1 MYSGLII
8 QAQPLLGSTITKG
21 TVVDIVDADD
31 NAAGITPSVGT
42 AAETDLGFS
51 TANGDQIYAITGT
64 RAAPGTFL
72 AFVGESQD
80 INGAETAVLTGTG
93 LTAGT
98 DAHLIATE
106 GYYSGSTACN
116 STVSA
121 CLQQINGASWIGT
134 AGFSYPA
141 DSPSSFSGSVF
152 ASDSTPPA
160 VTSITLSG
168 SPASSATSVTFTVGF
183 DESANNISTDDF
195 SVTTASG
202 SATGSVASVSASSG
216 TSITVTVNS
225 ITGVGSIRL
234 DLKASTNIT
243 DDAGNGNGTNG
254 SVAAFSAGGTHT
266 VAIPNSDGSLTASAT
281 VTEPVAI
288 NTTVDTV
295 GEAINVFDFTLTDG
309 GTTDGLAMTVS
320 QIVVNV
326 SGTSSDTNRANVT
339 WRLNGSDASNAT
351 GTYNAGADT
360 ITFTGLSISIADG
373 ASEVYTVNA
382 YYNDNTGLTEGLTYI
397 LSVDGDT
404 DVTVGAGTQMG
415 ATSAIT
421 NSTGSTVDV
430 VATTLAFTTQPA
442 GSVSGTALT
451 TQPVV
456 TARDAF
462 GNTDTGF
469 TETVTLTE
477 ASAGA
482 LSGNAVA
489 AVSGVATFTALNYS
503 ATADQQSFTLT
514 ANDDDGLGSNLPTT
528 NANAV
533 TSDVVATKLVFD
545 TQPIPLS
552 VNSGESKAFTT
563 VPVVSAKDANNV
575 VDTGYSTGITLAEVN
590 GAGSATLT
598 GTGDTDGS
606 AATVTLTPSS
616 GLATFTGLNITYTAS
631 GGSSENFNIQASSGG
646 LSTSNSSQL
655 MGLVADSDGSLTA
668 AAGVTEPVAI
678 NTTVDTIGEATN
690 VFDLTLSDSGSAD
703 GLAMSVSQIV
713 VNVSG
718 TSSDT
723 QRDNVTWR
731 LNGADTSN
739 VTGTYSAGADTIT
752 FTGLSIS
759 VADGTSEVYTVNA
772 YYNDNTGLTE
782 GLTYIL
788 SVDGDTDVTVGAGTQ
803 MGATSAITNSTGSTV
818 DVVATTLAFTTQPAG
833 SVSGTALTTQ
843 PVVTARDAFGNT
855 DTGFTETVTLTEASA
870 GALSGNAVAAVS
882 GVATF
887 TALNY
892 SATADQQSFTLTAN
906 DQDGVGSDLSTTNAN
921 AVTTDVVATKLVF
934 TTQPVP
940 LSVNSGEAKAFT
952 TVPVVS
958 AQDANNVIDTG
969 YSTGIT
975 LAEVNGAGSATLT
988 GTGDTDGSAA
998 TVTLTPSSG
1007 VSTFTS
1013 MSITYTASGGAS
1025 ENFNLQASSG
1035 GLSSANSSQ
1044 LTGLVADSD
1053 GSLTAAGGVT
1063 EPVAIDTTLD
1073 TTGEAV
1079 NVFDFTLSD
1088 GGTADG
1094 NALTVS
1100 QIVLNVSGTAS
1111 DTQRD
1116 NVTWRLSGN
1125 DASNVTGTY
1134 NAGADTITFTGLS
1147 ISIADGTSEVY
1158 TVNAYYNDNTG
1169 LTEGL
1174 TYILSVDG
1182 DTDVTVGAGTQMGAT
1197 SAITNSTGST
1207 VDVVA
1212 TTLAFTT
1219 QPAGSV
1225 SGTALTTQPVV
1236 TARDAFGN
1244 TDTGFT
1250 ETVTLTEAS
1259 AGALSGN
1266 AVAAVSGVAT
1276 FTALNYSATADQQ
1289 SFTLTA
1295 NDQDGVGSDLS
1306 TTNANAVTSDVVASK
1321 LVFDTQP
1328 APLTLNSGVTEAMTT
1343 VPVVSAR
1350 DANNVL
1356 DTGYTTG
1363 ITLTET
1369 GAGSAIMSGTADTDG
1384 SSATVTITPTAG
1396 ASTFSGL
1403 TINYTASGAAEN
1415 FNLQASS
1422 GVLSTS
1428 NSSQFLANTDTV
1440 NPRISDIFRAIPT
1453 NSPTNVDSLTW
1464 TIAFNEVVN
1473 NFDVTDVEVTGTT
1486 ATVQSITPIGSS
1498 VYRVTVSGGDLA
1510 TLNGTAT
1517 LAIASGHNIAD
1528 EAGNALTNLVPTVQ
1542 NVNTFVVDNN
1552 EPTVAISG
1560 VSANS
1565 NAAFTAT
1572 FTFSEAVTGFDA
1584 TDITLGNATKGTF
1597 TATSST
1603 VYTLVVTPT
1612 GAAVTIDVAANSAID
1627 VASNGNTAAIQATT
1641 NYDATDPTV
1650 AISGVPANS
1659 NAAFTATFT
1668 FSEAVTGFDATDIT
1682 LGNATKGTFTATS
1695 STVYTLVVTPI
1706 GAAVTIDVA
1715 ANSAI
1720 DVASNGNT
1728 AATQATTSYDATDPT
1743 VAISGVPANSN
1754 ASFTAT
1760 FTFSEAVTGFDATDI
1775 TLGNAANGTFTA
1787 TSSTVYTLVV
1797 TPTGAAVTIDV
1808 AANSAIDVAS
1818 NGNTAAIQA
1827 TTNYDATDPT
1837 VAISGVP
1844 ANSNAAFTATF
1855 TFSEAVTGFDATDI
1869 TLGNATKGTFTAT
1882 SSTVYTLVITPT
1894 GAAVTVDVAANV
1906 AIDVAS
1912 NGNTAAI
1919 QATTNYDATD
1929 PAVVISGVPA
1939 DTNTAFTA
1947 TFTFSEAVTGF
1958 DATDITLGNATKGTF
1973 VATSSTVY
1981 TLVVTPTGAA
1991 VTVDVAANRAIDVA
2005 SNGNTVAT
2013 QASSAFDN
2021 EAPTFA
2027 IGAPSVTTTRNGPV
2041 TYTLNYAN
2049 ADNITLALNN
2059 ITLNK
2064 TGDADGTLALSG
2076 TDNSRTVTI
2085 SDISGDGTLAIS
2097 IAANSASDKAG
2108 NNAAAAN
2115 SATVTVVS
2123 NQTGTLSISGN
2134 AVVGETLT
2142 ASLAD
2147 VDGLTDITVAYQWT
2161 SGGNNVGSS
2170 VDSYLLQ
2177 ASDVGKSI
2185 SVNAQYTDQ
2194 RGTAENINSSAS
2206 DIVITAQSDAVNRIS
2221 NTANQS
2227 GGTEPT
2233 VDDYKTAG
2241 ISDVSDVILT
2251 RILPLINNAVA
2262 RQSDSADVDDVTKL
2276 QALVDTILEGQD
2288 NDGDGLPN
2296 LVEGTDDTDKD
2307 GTTDREDTDSD
2318 NDGVADQLEVRLT
2331 LTDSD
2336 SDGIIDVLD
2345 ADVGNDGQV
2354 DTDKVDTNFDGVDD
2368 ALDSM
2373 AKLLAKSH
2381 ANAQAIP
2388 AVADEA
2394 ELSFIQFDQDQDQR
2408 PNHLDLDSDNDGV
2421 MDVVESGLSDI
2432 NGDGK
2437 LDAGDTVITDGS
2449 QLLDGDADSLPNM
2462 FELKSDGISFDL
2474 IVNGLPETLD
2484 KDANGIL
2491 DSTIDMDRDGIIDSV
2506 DNAVG
2511 AQGTLPDMDGDGIP
2525 NHADDDDDGD
2535 GILDVDENSQQQYFT
2550 GLDADADGIDD
2561 GVDQNINGVL
2571 EGTDANNN
2579 GVRDDR
2585 ELADLDGDGIADYL
2599 DTDSDNDGVLD
2610 GQDIIVNVG
2619 YDVKSRGTG
2628 EMSIM
2633 MMLSL
2638 LLLSTFRY
2646 SRNIFR
2652 ISTVLLLFLVT
2663 GVSHAQSWQVSLGL
2677 GQSILRPD
2685 LASGLDTRDGSDW
2698 AVQLGVGYRILPDW
2712 HVELRYSDLGDADIR
2727 GDQGRSALGYQTW
2740 VLDAKYQL
2748 PLLQGTAWS
2757 PYMLGGIA
2765 VNRLRAEDL
2774 KLEKKTDPSLMFGTG
2789 ISYRFQEFKLNS
2801 ELIRYSY
2808 DNAGWFIGIE
2818 KDF

>member
-1 MYSGLII
+1 MGIRLWIHFWAALILLI
-8 QAQPLLGSTITKG
+8 PLGAQAVQNGAIDDPGDIAFVAYHDDDDGFSFLLMDDAPNGTSIRFTDEEWTGTAFDTPTGEGEVLWTNNTGSTITKG

-31 NAAGITPSVGT
+31 NSAGIAPSVGT
-42 AAETDLGFS
+42 AVETDSGFG
-51 TANGDQIYAITGT
+51 TANGDQMYAITGT
-64 RAAPGTFL
+64 RSTPGTFL

-93 LTAGT
+93 LIAGT
-98 DAHLIATE
+98 HAKLIATE
-106 GYYSGSTACN
+106 GYYGGSTSC
-116 STVSA
+116 SSSLTA
-121 CLQQINGASWIGT
+121 CLQQINNGAWTGT
-134 AGFSYPA
+134 AGFSYP
-141 DSPSSFSGSVF
+141 SVVPNTFSGAVF
-152 ASDSTPPA
+152 VTDATPP
-160 VTSITLSG
+160 VVNSITLSG
-168 SPASSATSVTFTVGF
+168 SPASSATSVTFAVSF
-183 DESANNISTDDF
+183 DENANSVSTDDF
-195 SVTTASG
+195 SVTTVSG

-216 TSITVTVNS
+216 TSINVTVNS
-225 ITGVGSIRL
+225 ITGAGSIRL

-339 WRLNGSDASNAT
+339 WRLNGSDASNA
-351 GTYNAGADT
+351 
-360 ITFTGLSISIADG
+360 
-373 ASEVYTVNA
+373 
-382 YYNDNTGLTEGLTYI
+382 
-397 LSVDGDT
+397 
-404 DVTVGAGTQMG
+404 
-415 ATSAIT
+415 
-421 NSTGSTVDV
+421 
-430 VATTLAFTTQPA
+430 
-442 GSVSGTALT
+442 
-451 TQPVV
+451 
-456 TARDAF
+456 
-462 GNTDTGF
+462 
-469 TETVTLTE
+469 
-477 ASAGA
+477 
-482 LSGNAVA
+482 
-489 AVSGVATFTALNYS
+489 
-503 ATADQQSFTLT
+503 
-514 ANDDDGLGSNLPTT
+514 
-528 NANAV
+528 
-533 TSDVVATKLVFD
+533 
-545 TQPIPLS
+545 
-552 VNSGESKAFTT
+552 
-563 VPVVSAKDANNV
+563 
-575 VDTGYSTGITLAEVN
+575 
-590 GAGSATLT
+590 
-598 GTGDTDGS
+598 
-606 AATVTLTPSS
+606 
-616 GLATFTGLNITYTAS
+616 
-631 GGSSENFNIQASSGG
+631 
-646 LSTSNSSQL
+646 
-655 MGLVADSDGSLTA
+655 
-668 AAGVTEPVAI
+668 
-678 NTTVDTIGEATN
+678 
-690 VFDLTLSDSGSAD
+690 
-703 GLAMSVSQIV
+703 
-713 VNVSG
+713 
-718 TSSDT
+718 
-723 QRDNVTWR
+723 
-731 LNGADTSN
+731 
-739 VTGTYSAGADTIT
+739 
-752 FTGLSIS
+752 
-759 VADGTSEVYTVNA
+759 
-772 YYNDNTGLTE
+772 
-782 GLTYIL
+782 
-788 SVDGDTDVTVGAGTQ
+788 
-803 MGATSAITNSTGSTV
+803 
-818 DVVATTLAFTTQPAG
+818 
-833 SVSGTALTTQ
+833 
-843 PVVTARDAFGNT
+843 
-855 DTGFTETVTLTEASA
+855 
-870 GALSGNAVAAVS
+870 
-882 GVATF
+882 
-887 TALNY
+887 
-892 SATADQQSFTLTAN
+892 
-906 DQDGVGSDLSTTNAN
+906 
-921 AVTTDVVATKLVF
+921 
-934 TTQPVP
+934 
-940 LSVNSGEAKAFT
+940 
-952 TVPVVS
+952 
-958 AQDANNVIDTG
+958 
-969 YSTGIT
+969 
-975 LAEVNGAGSATLT
+975 
-988 GTGDTDGSAA
+988 
-998 TVTLTPSSG
+998 
-1007 VSTFTS
+1007 
-1013 MSITYTASGGAS
+1013 
-1025 ENFNLQASSG
+1025 
-1035 GLSSANSSQ
+1035 
-1044 LTGLVADSD
+1044 
-1053 GSLTAAGGVT
+1053 
-1063 EPVAIDTTLD
+1063 
-1073 TTGEAV
+1073 
-1079 NVFDFTLSD
+1079 
-1088 GGTADG
+1088 
-1094 NALTVS
+1094 
-1100 QIVLNVSGTAS
+1100 
-1111 DTQRD
+1111 
-1116 NVTWRLSGN
+1116 
-1125 DASNVTGTY
+1125 TGTY

-1306 TTNANAVTSDVVASK
+1306 TTNANAVTSDVVATK

-1328 APLTLNSGVTEAMTT
+1328 APLTLNSAVTEAMTT

-1350 DANNVL
+1350 DANDVL

-1510 TLNGTAT
+1510 TLNGTAI

-1603 VYTLVVTPT
+1603 VYTLVITPT
-1612 GAAVTIDVAANSAID
+1612 GAAVTVDVAANVAID
-1627 VASNGNTAAIQATT
+1627 VASNGNTAATQASSAFD
-1641 NYDATDPTV
+1641 NAAPTV

-1682 LGNATKGTFTATS
+1682 LGNATK
-1695 STVYTLVVTPI
+1695 
-1706 GAAVTIDVA
+1706 D
-1715 ANSAI
+1715 
-1720 DVASNGNT
+1720 
-1728 AATQATTSYDATDPT
+1728 
-1743 VAISGVPANSN
+1743 
-1754 ASFTAT
+1754 
-1760 FTFSEAVTGFDATDI
+1760 
-1775 TLGNAANGTFTA
+1775 TFTA

-1818 NGNTAAIQA
+1818 NGNTAATQA
-1827 TTNYDATDPT
+1827 SSAFDNAAPT

-1869 TLGNATKGTFTAT
+1869 TLANATKGTFTAT
-1882 SSTVYTLVITPT
+1882 SSTIYTLVVTPT
-1894 GAAVTVDVAANV
+1894 GAAVTVDVAANG
-1906 AIDVAS
+1906 AIDIAS

-2005 SNGNTVAT
+2005 SNGNTAAT

-2097 IAANSASDKAG
+2097 IAANSANDKAG
-2108 NNAAAAN
+2108 NTAAAAN

-2123 NQTGTLSISGN
+2123 NQMGTLSISGN
-2134 AVVGETLT
+2134 TVVGETLT
-2142 ASLAD
+2142 ANLAD

-2161 SGGNNVGSS
+2161 SGGNNVGTS

-2206 DIVITAQSDAVNRIS
+2206 DIVITTQSDAVNRIS
-2221 NTANQS
+2221 STANQS

-2241 ISDVSDVILT
+2241 ISDVPDVILT

-2288 NDGDGLPN
+2288 DDGDGLPN
-2296 LVEGTDDTDKD
+2296 LVEGTEDTDKD

-2318 NDGVADQLEVRLT
+2318 NDGVADQLEVRLA

-2354 DTDKVDTNFDGVDD
+2354 DTDKVDANFDGVDD

-2462 FELKSDGISFDL
+2462 LELKSDGISFDL

-2677 GQSILRPD
+2677 GQSVLRPD

-2698 AVQLGVGYRILPDW
+2698 AVQLGVGYRILPEW

-2757 PYMLGGIA
+2757 PYILGGIA

>member
-1 MYSGLII
+1 MGIRLWIHFWAALILLI
-8 QAQPLLGSTITKG
+8 PLGAQAVQNGAIDDPGDIAFVAYHDDDDGFSFLLMDDAPNGTSIRFTDEEWTGTAFDTPTGEGEVLWTNNTGSTITKG

-31 NAAGITPSVGT
+31 NSAGIAPSVGT
-42 AAETDLGFS
+42 AVETDSGFG
-51 TANGDQIYAITGT
+51 TANGDQMYAITGT
-64 RAAPGTFL
+64 RSTPGTFL

-93 LTAGT
+93 LIAGT
-98 DAHLIATE
+98 HAKLIATE
-106 GYYSGSTACN
+106 GYYGGSTSC
-116 STVSA
+116 SSSLTA
-121 CLQQINGASWIGT
+121 CLQQINNGAWTGT
-134 AGFSYPA
+134 AGFSYP
-141 DSPSSFSGSVF
+141 SVVPNTFSGAVF
-152 ASDSTPPA
+152 VTDATPP
-160 VTSITLSG
+160 VVNSITLSG
-168 SPASSATSVTFTVGF
+168 SPASSATSVTFAVSF
-183 DESANNISTDDF
+183 DENANSVSTDDF
-195 SVTTASG
+195 SVTTVSG

-216 TSITVTVNS
+216 TSINVTVNS
-225 ITGVGSIRL
+225 ITGAGSIRL

-360 ITFTGLSISIADG
+360 ITFTGLSISI
-373 ASEVYTVNA
+373 
-382 YYNDNTGLTEGLTYI
+382 
-397 LSVDGDT
+397 
-404 DVTVGAGTQMG
+404 
-415 ATSAIT
+415 
-421 NSTGSTVDV
+421 
-430 VATTLAFTTQPA
+430 
-442 GSVSGTALT
+442 
-451 TQPVV
+451 
-456 TARDAF
+456 
-462 GNTDTGF
+462 
-469 TETVTLTE
+469 
-477 ASAGA
+477 
-482 LSGNAVA
+482 
-489 AVSGVATFTALNYS
+489 
-503 ATADQQSFTLT
+503 
-514 ANDDDGLGSNLPTT
+514 
-528 NANAV
+528 
-533 TSDVVATKLVFD
+533 
-545 TQPIPLS
+545 
-552 VNSGESKAFTT
+552 
-563 VPVVSAKDANNV
+563 
-575 VDTGYSTGITLAEVN
+575 
-590 GAGSATLT
+590 
-598 GTGDTDGS
+598 
-606 AATVTLTPSS
+606 
-616 GLATFTGLNITYTAS
+616 
-631 GGSSENFNIQASSGG
+631 
-646 LSTSNSSQL
+646 
-655 MGLVADSDGSLTA
+655 
-668 AAGVTEPVAI
+668 
-678 NTTVDTIGEATN
+678 
-690 VFDLTLSDSGSAD
+690 
-703 GLAMSVSQIV
+703 
-713 VNVSG
+713 
-718 TSSDT
+718 
-723 QRDNVTWR
+723 
-731 LNGADTSN
+731 
-739 VTGTYSAGADTIT
+739 
-752 FTGLSIS
+752 
-759 VADGTSEVYTVNA
+759 ADGTSEVYTVNA

-969 YSTGIT
+969 YSTGII

-1147 ISIADGTSEVY
+1147 ISIADGASEVY

-1212 TTLAFTT
+1212 TTLVFTT

-1225 SGTALTTQPVV
+1225 SGSALTTQPLV

-1306 TTNANAVTSDVVASK
+1306 TTNANAVTSDVVATK

-1328 APLTLNSGVTEAMTT
+1328 APLTLNSAVTEAMTT

-1350 DANNVL
+1350 DANDVL

-1510 TLNGTAT
+1510 TLNGTAI

-1627 VASNGNTAAIQATT
+1627 VASNGNTAATQASSAFD
-1641 NYDATDPTV
+1641 NAAPTV

-1682 LGNATKGTFTATS
+1682 LANATKGTFTATS
-1695 STVYTLVVTPI
+1695 STIYTLVV
-1706 GAAVTIDVA
+1706 
-1715 ANSAI
+1715 
-1720 DVASNGNT
+1720 
-1728 AATQATTSYDATDPT
+1728 
-1743 VAISGVPANSN
+1743 
-1754 ASFTAT
+1754 
-1760 FTFSEAVTGFDATDI
+1760 
-1775 TLGNAANGTFTA
+1775 
-1787 TSSTVYTLVV
+1787 
-1797 TPTGAAVTIDV
+1797 
-1808 AANSAIDVAS
+1808 
-1818 NGNTAAIQA
+1818 
-1827 TTNYDATDPT
+1827 
-1837 VAISGVP
+1837 
-1844 ANSNAAFTATF
+1844 
-1855 TFSEAVTGFDATDI
+1855 
-1869 TLGNATKGTFTAT
+1869 
-1882 SSTVYTLVITPT
+1882 TPT
-1894 GAAVTVDVAANV
+1894 GAAVTVDVAANG
-1906 AIDVAS
+1906 AIDIAS

-2005 SNGNTVAT
+2005 SNGNTAAT

-2097 IAANSASDKAG
+2097 IAANSANDKAG
-2108 NNAAAAN
+2108 NTAAAAN

-2123 NQTGTLSISGN
+2123 NQMGTLSISGN
-2134 AVVGETLT
+2134 TVVGETLT
-2142 ASLAD
+2142 ANLAD

-2161 SGGNNVGSS
+2161 SGGNNVGTS

-2206 DIVITAQSDAVNRIS
+2206 DIVITTQSDAVNRIS
-2221 NTANQS
+2221 STANQS

-2241 ISDVSDVILT
+2241 ISDVPDVILT

-2288 NDGDGLPN
+2288 DDGDGLPN
-2296 LVEGTDDTDKD
+2296 LVEGTEDTDKD

-2318 NDGVADQLEVRLT
+2318 NDGVADQLEVRLA

-2354 DTDKVDTNFDGVDD
+2354 DTDKVDANFDGVDD

-2462 FELKSDGISFDL
+2462 LELKSDGISFDL

-2677 GQSILRPD
+2677 GQSVLRPD

-2698 AVQLGVGYRILPDW
+2698 AVQLGVGYRILPEW

-2757 PYMLGGIA
+2757 PYILGGIA

>member
-1 MYSGLII
+1 MGIRLWIHFWAALILLI
-8 QAQPLLGSTITKG
+8 PLGAQAVQNGAIDDPGDIAFVAYHDDDDGFSFLLMDDAPNGTSIRFTDEEWTGTAFDTPTGEGEVLWTNNTGSTITKG

-31 NAAGITPSVGT
+31 NSAGIAPSVGT
-42 AAETDLGFS
+42 AVETDSGFG
-51 TANGDQIYAITGT
+51 TANGDQMYAITGT
-64 RAAPGTFL
+64 RSTPGTFL

-93 LTAGT
+93 LIAGT
-98 DAHLIATE
+98 HAKLIATE
-106 GYYSGSTACN
+106 GYYGGSTSC
-116 STVSA
+116 SSSLTA
-121 CLQQINGASWIGT
+121 CLQQINNGAWTGT
-134 AGFSYPA
+134 AGFSYP
-141 DSPSSFSGSVF
+141 SVVPNTFSGAVF
-152 ASDSTPPA
+152 VTDATPP
-160 VTSITLSG
+160 VVNSITLSG
-168 SPASSATSVTFTVGF
+168 SPASSATSVTFAVSF
-183 DESANNISTDDF
+183 DENANSVSTDDF
-195 SVTTASG
+195 SVTTVSG

-216 TSITVTVNS
+216 TSINVTVNS
-225 ITGVGSIRL
+225 ITGAGSIRL

-373 ASEVYTVNA
+373 A
-382 YYNDNTGLTEGLTYI
+382 
-397 LSVDGDT
+397 
-404 DVTVGAGTQMG
+404 
-415 ATSAIT
+415 
-421 NSTGSTVDV
+421 
-430 VATTLAFTTQPA
+430 
-442 GSVSGTALT
+442 
-451 TQPVV
+451 
-456 TARDAF
+456 
-462 GNTDTGF
+462 
-469 TETVTLTE
+469 
-477 ASAGA
+477 
-482 LSGNAVA
+482 
-489 AVSGVATFTALNYS
+489 
-503 ATADQQSFTLT
+503 
-514 ANDDDGLGSNLPTT
+514 
-528 NANAV
+528 
-533 TSDVVATKLVFD
+533 
-545 TQPIPLS
+545 
-552 VNSGESKAFTT
+552 
-563 VPVVSAKDANNV
+563 
-575 VDTGYSTGITLAEVN
+575 
-590 GAGSATLT
+590 
-598 GTGDTDGS
+598 
-606 AATVTLTPSS
+606 
-616 GLATFTGLNITYTAS
+616 
-631 GGSSENFNIQASSGG
+631 
-646 LSTSNSSQL
+646 
-655 MGLVADSDGSLTA
+655 
-668 AAGVTEPVAI
+668 
-678 NTTVDTIGEATN
+678 
-690 VFDLTLSDSGSAD
+690 
-703 GLAMSVSQIV
+703 
-713 VNVSG
+713 
-718 TSSDT
+718 
-723 QRDNVTWR
+723 
-731 LNGADTSN
+731 
-739 VTGTYSAGADTIT
+739 
-752 FTGLSIS
+752 
-759 VADGTSEVYTVNA
+759 
-772 YYNDNTGLTE
+772 
-782 GLTYIL
+782 
-788 SVDGDTDVTVGAGTQ
+788 
-803 MGATSAITNSTGSTV
+803 
-818 DVVATTLAFTTQPAG
+818 
-833 SVSGTALTTQ
+833 
-843 PVVTARDAFGNT
+843 
-855 DTGFTETVTLTEASA
+855 
-870 GALSGNAVAAVS
+870 
-882 GVATF
+882 
-887 TALNY
+887 
-892 SATADQQSFTLTAN
+892 
-906 DQDGVGSDLSTTNAN
+906 
-921 AVTTDVVATKLVF
+921 
-934 TTQPVP
+934 
-940 LSVNSGEAKAFT
+940 
-952 TVPVVS
+952 
-958 AQDANNVIDTG
+958 
-969 YSTGIT
+969 
-975 LAEVNGAGSATLT
+975 
-988 GTGDTDGSAA
+988 
-998 TVTLTPSSG
+998 
-1007 VSTFTS
+1007 
-1013 MSITYTASGGAS
+1013 
-1025 ENFNLQASSG
+1025 
-1035 GLSSANSSQ
+1035 
-1044 LTGLVADSD
+1044 
-1053 GSLTAAGGVT
+1053 
-1063 EPVAIDTTLD
+1063 
-1073 TTGEAV
+1073 
-1079 NVFDFTLSD
+1079 
-1088 GGTADG
+1088 
-1094 NALTVS
+1094 
-1100 QIVLNVSGTAS
+1100 
-1111 DTQRD
+1111 
-1116 NVTWRLSGN
+1116 
-1125 DASNVTGTY
+1125 
-1134 NAGADTITFTGLS
+1134 
-1147 ISIADGTSEVY
+1147 SEVY

-1597 TATSST
+1597 
-1603 VYTLVVTPT
+1603 
-1612 GAAVTIDVAANSAID
+1612 
-1627 VASNGNTAAIQATT
+1627 
-1641 NYDATDPTV
+1641 
-1650 AISGVPANS
+1650 
-1659 NAAFTATFT
+1659 
-1668 FSEAVTGFDATDIT
+1668 
-1682 LGNATKGTFTATS
+1682 
-1695 STVYTLVVTPI
+1695 
-1706 GAAVTIDVA
+1706 
-1715 ANSAI
+1715 
-1720 DVASNGNT
+1720 
-1728 AATQATTSYDATDPT
+1728 
-1743 VAISGVPANSN
+1743 
-1754 ASFTAT
+1754 
-1760 FTFSEAVTGFDATDI
+1760 
-1775 TLGNAANGTFTA
+1775 
-1787 TSSTVYTLVV
+1787 
-1797 TPTGAAVTIDV
+1797 
-1808 AANSAIDVAS
+1808 
-1818 NGNTAAIQA
+1818 
-1827 TTNYDATDPT
+1827 
-1837 VAISGVP
+1837 
-1844 ANSNAAFTATF
+1844 
-1855 TFSEAVTGFDATDI
+1855 
-1869 TLGNATKGTFTAT
+1869 
-1882 SSTVYTLVITPT
+1882 
-1894 GAAVTVDVAANV
+1894 
-1906 AIDVAS
+1906 
-1912 NGNTAAI
+1912 
-1919 QATTNYDATD
+1919 
-1929 PAVVISGVPA
+1929 
-1939 DTNTAFTA
+1939 
-1947 TFTFSEAVTGF
+1947 
-1958 DATDITLGNATKGTF
+1958 

-2005 SNGNTVAT
+2005 SNGNTAAT

-2241 ISDVSDVILT
+2241 ISDVPDVILT

-2462 FELKSDGISFDL
+2462 LELKSDGISFDL

-2677 GQSILRPD
+2677 GQSVLRPD

-2698 AVQLGVGYRILPDW
+2698 AVQLGVGYRILPEW

-2757 PYMLGGIA
+2757 PYILGGIA

>member
-1 MYSGLII
+1 MGIRLWIHFWAALILLI
-8 QAQPLLGSTITKG
+8 PLGAQAVQNGAIDDPGDIAFVAYHDDDDGFSFLLMDDAPNGTSIRFTDEEWTGTAFDTPTGEGEVLWTNNTGSTITKG

-31 NAAGITPSVGT
+31 NSAGIAPSVGT
-42 AAETDLGFS
+42 AVETDSGFG
-51 TANGDQIYAITGT
+51 TANGDQMYAITGT
-64 RAAPGTFL
+64 RSTPGTFL

-93 LTAGT
+93 LIAGT
-98 DAHLIATE
+98 HAKLIATE
-106 GYYSGSTACN
+106 GYYGGSTSC
-116 STVSA
+116 SSSLTA
-121 CLQQINGASWIGT
+121 CLQQINNGAWTGT
-134 AGFSYPA
+134 AGFSYP
-141 DSPSSFSGSVF
+141 SVVPNTFSGAVF
-152 ASDSTPPA
+152 VTDATPP
-160 VTSITLSG
+160 VVNSITLSG
-168 SPASSATSVTFTVGF
+168 SPASSATSVTFAVSF
-183 DESANNISTDDF
+183 DENANSVSTDDF
-195 SVTTASG
+195 SVTTVSG

-216 TSITVTVNS
+216 TSINVTVNS
-225 ITGVGSIRL
+225 ITGAGSIRL

-360 ITFTGLSISIADG
+360 ITFTGLSISI
-373 ASEVYTVNA
+373 
-382 YYNDNTGLTEGLTYI
+382 
-397 LSVDGDT
+397 
-404 DVTVGAGTQMG
+404 
-415 ATSAIT
+415 
-421 NSTGSTVDV
+421 
-430 VATTLAFTTQPA
+430 
-442 GSVSGTALT
+442 
-451 TQPVV
+451 
-456 TARDAF
+456 
-462 GNTDTGF
+462 
-469 TETVTLTE
+469 
-477 ASAGA
+477 
-482 LSGNAVA
+482 
-489 AVSGVATFTALNYS
+489 
-503 ATADQQSFTLT
+503 
-514 ANDDDGLGSNLPTT
+514 
-528 NANAV
+528 
-533 TSDVVATKLVFD
+533 
-545 TQPIPLS
+545 
-552 VNSGESKAFTT
+552 
-563 VPVVSAKDANNV
+563 
-575 VDTGYSTGITLAEVN
+575 
-590 GAGSATLT
+590 
-598 GTGDTDGS
+598 
-606 AATVTLTPSS
+606 
-616 GLATFTGLNITYTAS
+616 
-631 GGSSENFNIQASSGG
+631 
-646 LSTSNSSQL
+646 
-655 MGLVADSDGSLTA
+655 
-668 AAGVTEPVAI
+668 
-678 NTTVDTIGEATN
+678 
-690 VFDLTLSDSGSAD
+690 
-703 GLAMSVSQIV
+703 
-713 VNVSG
+713 
-718 TSSDT
+718 
-723 QRDNVTWR
+723 
-731 LNGADTSN
+731 
-739 VTGTYSAGADTIT
+739 
-752 FTGLSIS
+752 
-759 VADGTSEVYTVNA
+759 ADGTSEVYTVNA

-969 YSTGIT
+969 YSTGII

-1147 ISIADGTSEVY
+1147 ISIADGASEVY

-1212 TTLAFTT
+1212 TTLVFTT

-1225 SGTALTTQPVV
+1225 SGSALTTQPLV

-1306 TTNANAVTSDVVASK
+1306 TTNANAVTSDVVATK

-1328 APLTLNSGVTEAMTT
+1328 APLTLNSAVTEAMTT

-1350 DANNVL
+1350 DANDVL

-1510 TLNGTAT
+1510 TLNGTAI

-1603 VYTLVVTPT
+1603 VYTLVITPT
-1612 GAAVTIDVAANSAID
+1612 GAAVTVDVAANVAID
-1627 VASNGNTAAIQATT
+1627 VASNGNTAATQASSAFD
-1641 NYDATDPTV
+1641 NAAPTV

-1695 STVYTLVVTPI
+1695 STVYTLVVTPT

-1728 AATQATTSYDATDPT
+1728 AATQASSA
-1743 VAISGVPANSN
+1743 
-1754 ASFTAT
+1754 
-1760 FTFSEAVTGFDATDI
+1760 FD
-1775 TLGNAANGTFTA
+1775 NAA
-1787 TSSTVYTLVV
+1787 
-1797 TPTGAAVTIDV
+1797 
-1808 AANSAIDVAS
+1808 
-1818 NGNTAAIQA
+1818 
-1827 TTNYDATDPT
+1827 PT

-1882 SSTVYTLVITPT
+1882 SSTVYTLVVTPTGAAVTIDVAANSAIDVASNGNTAATQASSAFDNAAPTVAISGVPANSNAAFTATFTFSEAVTGFDATDITLANATKGTFTATSSTIYTLVVTPT
-1894 GAAVTVDVAANV
+1894 GAAVTVDVAANG
-1906 AIDVAS
+1906 AIDIAS

-2005 SNGNTVAT
+2005 SNGNTAAT

-2097 IAANSASDKAG
+2097 IAANSANDKAG
-2108 NNAAAAN
+2108 NTAAAAN

-2123 NQTGTLSISGN
+2123 NQMGTLSISGN
-2134 AVVGETLT
+2134 TVVGETLT
-2142 ASLAD
+2142 ANLAD

-2161 SGGNNVGSS
+2161 SGGNNVGTS

-2206 DIVITAQSDAVNRIS
+2206 DIVITTQSDAVNRIS
-2221 NTANQS
+2221 STANQS

-2241 ISDVSDVILT
+2241 ISDVPDVILT

-2288 NDGDGLPN
+2288 DDGDGLPN
-2296 LVEGTDDTDKD
+2296 LVEGTEDTDKD

-2318 NDGVADQLEVRLT
+2318 NDGVADQLEVRLA

-2354 DTDKVDTNFDGVDD
+2354 DTDKVDANFDGVDD

-2462 FELKSDGISFDL
+2462 LELKSDGISFDL

-2677 GQSILRPD
+2677 GQSVLRPD

-2698 AVQLGVGYRILPDW
+2698 AVQLGVGYRILPEW

-2757 PYMLGGIA
+2757 PYILGGIA

>member
-1 MYSGLII
+1 MGIRLWIHFWAALILLI
-8 QAQPLLGSTITKG
+8 PLGAQAVQNGAIDDPGDIAFVAYHDDDDGFSFLLMDDAPNGTSIRFTDEEWTGTAFDTPTGEGEVLWTNNTGSTITKG

-31 NAAGITPSVGT
+31 NSAGIAPSVGT
-42 AAETDLGFS
+42 AVETDSGFG
-51 TANGDQIYAITGT
+51 TANGDQMYAITGT
-64 RAAPGTFL
+64 RSTPGTFL

-93 LTAGT
+93 LIAGT
-98 DAHLIATE
+98 HAKLIATE
-106 GYYSGSTACN
+106 GYYGGSTSC
-116 STVSA
+116 SSSLTA
-121 CLQQINGASWIGT
+121 CLQQINNGAWTGT
-134 AGFSYPA
+134 AGFSYP
-141 DSPSSFSGSVF
+141 SVVPNTFSGAVF
-152 ASDSTPPA
+152 VTDATPP
-160 VTSITLSG
+160 VVNSITLSG
-168 SPASSATSVTFTVGF
+168 SPASSATSVTFAVSF
-183 DESANNISTDDF
+183 DENANSVSTDDF
-195 SVTTASG
+195 SVTTVSG

-216 TSITVTVNS
+216 TSINVTVNS
-225 ITGVGSIRL
+225 ITGAGSIRL

-360 ITFTGLSISIADG
+360 ITFTGLSISI
-373 ASEVYTVNA
+373 
-382 YYNDNTGLTEGLTYI
+382 
-397 LSVDGDT
+397 
-404 DVTVGAGTQMG
+404 
-415 ATSAIT
+415 
-421 NSTGSTVDV
+421 
-430 VATTLAFTTQPA
+430 
-442 GSVSGTALT
+442 
-451 TQPVV
+451 
-456 TARDAF
+456 
-462 GNTDTGF
+462 
-469 TETVTLTE
+469 
-477 ASAGA
+477 
-482 LSGNAVA
+482 
-489 AVSGVATFTALNYS
+489 
-503 ATADQQSFTLT
+503 
-514 ANDDDGLGSNLPTT
+514 
-528 NANAV
+528 
-533 TSDVVATKLVFD
+533 
-545 TQPIPLS
+545 
-552 VNSGESKAFTT
+552 
-563 VPVVSAKDANNV
+563 
-575 VDTGYSTGITLAEVN
+575 
-590 GAGSATLT
+590 
-598 GTGDTDGS
+598 
-606 AATVTLTPSS
+606 
-616 GLATFTGLNITYTAS
+616 
-631 GGSSENFNIQASSGG
+631 
-646 LSTSNSSQL
+646 
-655 MGLVADSDGSLTA
+655 
-668 AAGVTEPVAI
+668 
-678 NTTVDTIGEATN
+678 
-690 VFDLTLSDSGSAD
+690 
-703 GLAMSVSQIV
+703 
-713 VNVSG
+713 
-718 TSSDT
+718 
-723 QRDNVTWR
+723 
-731 LNGADTSN
+731 
-739 VTGTYSAGADTIT
+739 
-752 FTGLSIS
+752 
-759 VADGTSEVYTVNA
+759 ADGTSEVYTVNA

-969 YSTGIT
+969 YSTGII

-1147 ISIADGTSEVY
+1147 ISIADGASEVY

-1212 TTLAFTT
+1212 TTLVFTT

-1225 SGTALTTQPVV
+1225 SGSALTTQPLV

-1306 TTNANAVTSDVVASK
+1306 TTNANAVTSDVVATK

-1328 APLTLNSGVTEAMTT
+1328 APLTLNSAVTEAMTT

-1350 DANNVL
+1350 DANDVL

-1510 TLNGTAT
+1510 TLNGTAI

-1603 VYTLVVTPT
+1603 VYTLVITPT
-1612 GAAVTIDVAANSAID
+1612 GAAVTVDVAANVAID
-1627 VASNGNTAAIQATT
+1627 VASNGNTAATQASSAFD
-1641 NYDATDPTV
+1641 NAAPTV

-1695 STVYTLVVTPI
+1695 STVYTLVVTP
-1706 GAAVTIDVA
+1706 
-1715 ANSAI
+1715 
-1720 DVASNGNT
+1720 
-1728 AATQATTSYDATDPT
+1728 
-1743 VAISGVPANSN
+1743 
-1754 ASFTAT
+1754 
-1760 FTFSEAVTGFDATDI
+1760 TG
-1775 TLGNAANGTFTA
+1775 
-1787 TSSTVYTLVV
+1787 
-1797 TPTGAAVTIDV
+1797 
-1808 AANSAIDVAS
+1808 
-1818 NGNTAAIQA
+1818 
-1827 TTNYDATDPT
+1827 
-1837 VAISGVP
+1837 
-1844 ANSNAAFTATF
+1844 
-1855 TFSEAVTGFDATDI
+1855 
-1869 TLGNATKGTFTAT
+1869 
-1882 SSTVYTLVITPT
+1882 
-1894 GAAVTVDVAANV
+1894 
-1906 AIDVAS
+1906 
-1912 NGNTAAI
+1912 
-1919 QATTNYDATD
+1919 
-1929 PAVVISGVPA
+1929 
-1939 DTNTAFTA
+1939 
-1947 TFTFSEAVTGF
+1947 
-1958 DATDITLGNATKGTF
+1958 
-1973 VATSSTVY
+1973 
-1981 TLVVTPTGAA
+1981 
-1991 VTVDVAANRAIDVA
+1991 
-2005 SNGNTVAT
+2005 
-2013 QASSAFDN
+2013 
-2021 EAPTFA
+2021 
-2027 IGAPSVTTTRNGPV
+2027 
-2041 TYTLNYAN
+2041 
-2049 ADNITLALNN
+2049 
-2059 ITLNK
+2059 
-2064 TGDADGTLALSG
+2064 
-2076 TDNSRTVTI
+2076 
-2085 SDISGDGTLAIS
+2085 
-2097 IAANSASDKAG
+2097 
-2108 NNAAAAN
+2108 
-2115 SATVTVVS
+2115 
-2123 NQTGTLSISGN
+2123 
-2134 AVVGETLT
+2134 
-2142 ASLAD
+2142 
-2147 VDGLTDITVAYQWT
+2147 
-2161 SGGNNVGSS
+2161 
-2170 VDSYLLQ
+2170 
-2177 ASDVGKSI
+2177 
-2185 SVNAQYTDQ
+2185 
-2194 RGTAENINSSAS
+2194 
-2206 DIVITAQSDAVNRIS
+2206 
-2221 NTANQS
+2221 
-2227 GGTEPT
+2227 
-2233 VDDYKTAG
+2233 
-2241 ISDVSDVILT
+2241 
-2251 RILPLINNAVA
+2251 
-2262 RQSDSADVDDVTKL
+2262 
-2276 QALVDTILEGQD
+2276 
-2288 NDGDGLPN
+2288 
-2296 LVEGTDDTDKD
+2296 
-2307 GTTDREDTDSD
+2307 
-2318 NDGVADQLEVRLT
+2318 
-2331 LTDSD
+2331 
-2336 SDGIIDVLD
+2336 
-2345 ADVGNDGQV
+2345 
-2354 DTDKVDTNFDGVDD
+2354 
-2368 ALDSM
+2368 
-2373 AKLLAKSH
+2373 
-2381 ANAQAIP
+2381 
-2388 AVADEA
+2388 
-2394 ELSFIQFDQDQDQR
+2394 
-2408 PNHLDLDSDNDGV
+2408 
-2421 MDVVESGLSDI
+2421 
-2432 NGDGK
+2432 
-2437 LDAGDTVITDGS
+2437 
-2449 QLLDGDADSLPNM
+2449 
-2462 FELKSDGISFDL
+2462 
-2474 IVNGLPETLD
+2474 
-2484 KDANGIL
+2484 
-2491 DSTIDMDRDGIIDSV
+2491 
-2506 DNAVG
+2506 
-2511 AQGTLPDMDGDGIP
+2511 
-2525 NHADDDDDGD
+2525 
-2535 GILDVDENSQQQYFT
+2535 
-2550 GLDADADGIDD
+2550 
-2561 GVDQNINGVL
+2561 
-2571 EGTDANNN
+2571 
-2579 GVRDDR
+2579 
-2585 ELADLDGDGIADYL
+2585 
-2599 DTDSDNDGVLD
+2599 
-2610 GQDIIVNVG
+2610 
-2619 YDVKSRGTG
+2619 
-2628 EMSIM
+2628 
-2633 MMLSL
+2633 
-2638 LLLSTFRY
+2638 
-2646 SRNIFR
+2646 
-2652 ISTVLLLFLVT
+2652 
-2663 GVSHAQSWQVSLGL
+2663 
-2677 GQSILRPD
+2677 
-2685 LASGLDTRDGSDW
+2685 
-2698 AVQLGVGYRILPDW
+2698 
-2712 HVELRYSDLGDADIR
+2712 
-2727 GDQGRSALGYQTW
+2727 
-2740 VLDAKYQL
+2740 
-2748 PLLQGTAWS
+2748 
-2757 PYMLGGIA
+2757 
-2765 VNRLRAEDL
+2765 
-2774 KLEKKTDPSLMFGTG
+2774 
-2789 ISYRFQEFKLNS
+2789 
-2801 ELIRYSY
+2801 
-2808 DNAGWFIGIE
+2808 
-2818 KDF
+2818 

>member
-1 MYSGLII
+1 MNRFWQKSILAIGFAGTLSAQAATSLSTGDIAFVGFNLDSNDDFAFVLLKDVDASTEIRFTDQGVNNPGTFVSFSGDGEMVWTS
-8 QAQPLLGSTITKG
+8 GSALSAG
-21 TVVDIVDADD
+21 TVVTIAEFTLAASTGTVVQPADMTMSS
-31 NAAGITPSVGT
+31 I
-42 AAETDLGFS
+42 
-51 TANGDQIYAITGT
+51 GDQLFAFQGSLASPTIITGMHSN
-64 RAAPGTFL
+64 
-72 AFVGESQD
+72 ESND
-80 INGAETAVLTGTG
+80 PS
-93 LTAGT
+93 T
-98 DAHLIATE
+98 D
-106 GYYSGSTACN
+106 GDWSGSTLSN
-116 STVSA
+116 STSALPDVLTNGINAIRLHNASTEYDNWQFKCTGGIVSGTATEVATSIYTLANWNYDSVGAFDPLASA
-121 CLQQINGASWIGT
+121 CTYIVT
-134 AGFSYPA
+134 AAA
-141 DSPSSFSGSVF
+141 D
-152 ASDSTPPA
+152 T
-160 VTSITLSG
+160 
-168 SPASSATSVTFTVGF
+168 
-183 DESANNISTDDF
+183 
-195 SVTTASG
+195 
-202 SATGSVASVSASSG
+202 
-216 TSITVTVNS
+216 
-225 ITGVGSIRL
+225 
-234 DLKASTNIT
+234 
-243 DDAGNGNGTNG
+243 
-254 SVAAFSAGGTHT
+254 
-266 VAIPNSDGSLTASAT
+266 DGSLTTAGG

-288 NTTVDTV
+288 NTIVDTT
-295 GEAINVFDFTLTDG
+295 GEAVNVFDFTLSDG
-309 GTTDGLAMTVS
+309 GTADGQALSVS
-320 QIVVNV
+320 QIVLNV
-326 SGTSSDTNRANVT
+326 TGTASDAQRADVT
-339 WRLNGSDASNAT
+339 WRLNGNDASNVT

-906 DQDGVGSDLSTTNAN
+906 DDDGLGSNLPTTNAN
-921 AVTTDVVATKLVF
+921 AVTSDVVATKLVF
-934 TTQPVP
+934 DTQPIP
-940 LSVNSGEAKAFT
+940 LSVNSGESKAFT

-958 AQDANNVIDTG
+958 AKDANNVVDTG
-969 YSTGIT
+969 YSTGIA

-988 GTGDTDGSAA
+988 GTGDTDGSGA
-998 TVTLTPSSG
+998 TVTITPTSG

-1025 ENFNLQASSG
+1025 ESFNLQASSG

-1147 ISIADGTSEVY
+1147 ISIADGASEVY

-1627 VASNGNTAAIQATT
+1627 VASNGNTAATQATT
-1641 NYDATDPTV
+1641 SYDATDPTV

-1695 STVYTLVVTPI
+1695 STVYTLVVTPT
-1706 GAAVTIDVA
+1706 GAAVTVDVA
-1715 ANSAI
+1715 ANGAV

-1728 AATQATTSYDATDPT
+1728 AATQASSA
-1743 VAISGVPANSN
+1743 
-1754 ASFTAT
+1754 
-1760 FTFSEAVTGFDATDI
+1760 FD
-1775 TLGNAANGTFTA
+1775 NAA
-1787 TSSTVYTLVV
+1787 
-1797 TPTGAAVTIDV
+1797 
-1808 AANSAIDVAS
+1808 
-1818 NGNTAAIQA
+1818 
-1827 TTNYDATDPT
+1827 PT

-1882 SSTVYTLVITPT
+1882 SSTVYTLVVTPTGAAVTIDVAANVAIDVASNGNTAATQATTSYDATDPTVAISGVPANSNAAFTATFTFSEAVTGFDATDITLANATKGAFTATSSTIYTLVVTPT
-1894 GAAVTVDVAANV
+1894 GAAVTVDVAANG
-1906 AIDVAS
+1906 AIDIAS

-2005 SNGNTVAT
+2005 SNGNTAAT

-2354 DTDKVDTNFDGVDD
+2354 DTDKVDANFDGVDD

-2462 FELKSDGISFDL
+2462 LELKSDGISFDL

-2638 LLLSTFRY
+2638 LLLLLSTFRY

-2677 GQSILRPD
+2677 GQSVLRPD

-2698 AVQLGVGYRILPDW
+2698 AVQLGVGYRILPEW

-2727 GDQGRSALGYQTW
+2727 GDQGRSALGYQAW
-2740 VLDAKYQL
+2740 VIDAKYQL